1 MMRKFIL
8 VIEIAVLM
16 YLLSLSAEFKEI
28 AAGIAI
34 FLFGML
40 SLEQGFKSFTGGIL
54 ERILAKTTDTTFKSL
69 SFGFISTTLMQSS
82 SLVSVITI
90 SFLSAGLLELGAG
103 IGIIFG
109 ANLGTSTGAW
119 LIAGLGLKVKISAYA
134 MPMLVFGVF
143 FIFQNNKNI
152 KGIGYILSG
161 LGFLFLGIHYMKEGF
176 EAFKDTINLTDYALS
191 GIKGLLLYTFMG
203 ILATVIMQ
211 SSHATMVIIITAL
224 SVQQITYDNALA
236 LAIGSNIGTTITAI
250 LGSLTSNVQ
259 GKRLAAAHLIFNL
272 VTGLVALLFIQQ
284 FIFLVDLIADSVGIA
299 EKDYTLKLAV
309 FHSLFNLA
317 GILIMIPFISKLVNF
332 LTARLKEK
340 RPNIFRA
347 KYLNAAAME
356 FPETVVVAVRQESQ
370 HLYENAIHVIL
381 KSFGLRRQDLE
392 EHADISL
399 LVKQHRRHHDYDIDA
414 GYEKRIKGI
423 YSAILE
429 FISRAK
435 FTWEMKQSSRLSWLR
450 EANKTLVEAIKETKH
465 LQKNLQRFKNSKN
478 PYTVAEYNKI
488 ITQIVEL
495 IKILES
501 LKENSEDE
509 LPLLSFDSLK
519 VKLQEDDLQ
528 MNKAIEILIREQ
540 HITPETG
547 SSLINDNAY
556 MYRIKKGLI
565 QTAETLFIYT
575 HSTHAKV
582 ESELHLDA
590 HEINQLVNNVRDE
603 NT

>member
-1 MMRKFIL
+1 MRNIIL
-8 VIEIAVLM
+8 AIEIAVLM
-16 YLLSLSAEFKEI
+16 YLLSLNAEFKEI

-40 SLEQGFKSFTGGIL
+40 SLEQGFKAFTGGLL
-54 ERILAKTTDTTFKSL
+54 EKILAKTTNTTLKSL

-90 SFLSAGLLELGAG
+90 SFLSAGLLQLAAG

-176 EAFKDTINLTDYALS
+176 EAFKDTINLTDYALT

-250 LGSLTSNVQ
+250 LGSLTANVQ

-284 FIFLVDLIADSVGIA
+284 FIFLVDLITQSIGIA
-299 EKDYTLKLAV
+299 ENDYTLKLAA
-309 FHSLFNLA
+309 FHSLFNLV
-317 GILIMIPFISKLVNF
+317 GILIMIPFINKLVNF
-332 LTARLKEK
+332 LMSTLKEK

-347 KYLNAAAME
+347 KYLNDAAME

-381 KSFGLRRQDLE
+381 KTFGLRRRDLE

-399 LVKQHRRHHDYDIDA
+399 LVKQHRRNNDYDIDA
-414 GYEKRIKGI
+414 GYEKRIKSI

-435 FTWEMKQSSRLSWLR
+435 FTWEMEQSSRLSWLR

-495 IKILES
+495 IKVLEP
-501 LKENSEDE
+501 LKQNSDNDE

-519 VKLQEDDLQ
+519 AKLQEDDLQ
-528 MNKAIEILIREQ
+528 MNKSIEVLIREKQ
-540 HITPETG
+540 ITPETG
-547 SSLINDNAY
+547 SSLINDSAY
-556 MYRIKKGLI
+556 MYRIKKDLI
-565 QTAETLFIYT
+565 KTAETLFIYT
-575 HSTHAKV
+575 RSSHTKV
-582 ESELHLDA
+582 ESELHLDEN
-590 HEINQLVNNVRDE
+590 EINQAVKNAGDE